1 MEAGRGEEG
10 RRHHSLQLFLK
21 YTGGENV
28 SHGVQSEGLAMME
41 GTRVDVKD
49 NSVAYDID
57 TSKISFVFCGAF
69 SARAADIAEKEGG
82 TRIGF
87 GAPGGAAPPARTGDK
102 ALSTNTWHI
111 WRCTCHFT
119 SWADTSQTEVWQI
132 PRWYKPQTSG
142 TGRFYGCQQNR

>member
-57 TSKISFVFCGAF
+57 TSK
-69 SARAADIAEKEGG
+69 SASCSVVPSP
-82 TRIGF
+82 
-87 GAPGGAAPPARTGDK
+87 PGRRT
-102 ALSTNTWHI
+102 
-111 WRCTCHFT
+111 
-119 SWADTSQTEVWQI
+119 
-132 PRWYKPQTSG
+132 
-142 TGRFYGCQQNR
+142 